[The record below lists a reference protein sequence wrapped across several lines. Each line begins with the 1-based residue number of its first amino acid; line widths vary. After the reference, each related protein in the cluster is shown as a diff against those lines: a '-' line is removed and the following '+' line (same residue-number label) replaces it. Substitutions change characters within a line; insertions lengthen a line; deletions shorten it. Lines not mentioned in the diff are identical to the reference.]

1 MNLTENER
9 IFLENTVI
17 LGSILIFWLFIPNL
31 GLASINYVE
40 EQLED
45 YSMYQAESQERLEKQ
60 EYDNLQYMNNH
71 IPHRVSKL
79 ENDVELLQKTMEK
92 TVDMIQLLCQTSRY
106 ARDAPTGSSGDHT
119 GDHTGVIIGEAVEP
133 AAHRSL

>member
-17 LGSILIFWLFIPNL
+17 LGSILIFWLFIPHL
-31 GLASINYVE
+31 GLASIHYVE
-40 EQLED
+40 EQLDD

-92 TVDMIQLLCQTSRY
+92 TVDMIQLLYHTSRHV
-106 ARDAPTGSSGDHT
+106 REAPTGSSG
-119 GDHTGVIIGEAVEP
+119 GHTGVTTGEAVVPEALGSP
-133 AAHRSL
+133 QN